1 MSKTIILNK
10 EDVPKLINK
19 LHIKIKD
26 QDLQIS
32 KLKDDVQYWMKR
44 ANANGYRALDRRSD
58 K

>member
-1 MSKTIILNK
+1 MHNDKAMEAWHLKT
-10 EDVPKLINK
+10 
-19 LHIKIKD
+19 KIKD